1 MNKECYG
8 DMKKNELEKL
18 PVVDEKFE
26 MPSEGTYMQK
36 EDIIK
41 AYIFEVRGK
50 QVILDFH
57 LAKLYA
63 VENRTLKQAVRRNV
77 DRFPNDFMF
86 RLTKDKTNNLI
97 SIGVSQS
104 VIPPGYNSGSSRV
117 FAVTEQ
123 GVSMLASVKDM
134 GRGLCTVIRLGFSP
148 EDVLSRL

>member
-26 MPSEGTYMQK
+26 MPSEGTYMQQ
-36 EDIIK
+36 EDMIK

-117 FAVTEQ
+117 FAFTEQ

>member
-1 MNKECYG
+1 
-8 DMKKNELEKL
+8 MKKNELEKL

-26 MPSEGTYMQK
+26 MPSEGTYMQQ
-36 EDIIK
+36 EDMIK

-117 FAVTEQ
+117 FAFTEQ

>member
-1 MNKECYG
+1 
-8 DMKKNELEKL
+8 MKKNELEKL
-18 PVVDEKFE
+18 PVVDEKCE
-26 MPSEGTYMQK
+26 MFSEKTYTQQ
-36 EDIIK
+36 EDTIK

-63 VENRTLKQAVRRNV
+63 VENRTLKQAVRRNE

-86 RLTKDKTNNLI
+86 RLTKHEANDLI
-97 SIGVSQS
+97 SIGISQF
-104 VIPPGYNSGSSRV
+104 VIPPGYNSGSSQV
-117 FAVTEQ
+117 FAFTEQ